1 MKKPIIKE
9 ISYDATTVRKLDQLP
24 TNDRQRELL
33 LDFPTVYI
41 INNRESK
48 QARRYTVYVG
58 ETNNIVQRTQ
68 QHLIDDPKQRED
80 WQALADAKNA
90 KMFVIAHDHFNKS
103 LTLDIEDRLML
114 YLSGSNPVRNLNN
127 RRRNDQ
133 TNYYPKEEMA
143 PIFSAIWA
151 GLHHKLPSLFPTEKI
166 VQESAVFK
174 ASPFHALR
182 PEQIT
187 AKQQIIARVREAL
200 ANNERGQLIFVEGNA
215 GSGKTVLLSNLFYDI
230 ANGNFESPDDIDE
243 DDASTPQ
250 RDLSAA
256 LLVNHNE
263 QLKVYEEIAAKLN
276 LNVDGRK
283 VVDKP
288 TPFINASNPDQPL
301 DVVLVDEGH
310 LLLTRGK
317 QSYTGKNQLHDIM
330 ARARVTILVFDRRQ
344 ILKTEEYWEDNELRT
359 LEQKACATGNM
370 IVLHNQ
376 LRIAASQ
383 STIDWLENFVYG
395 RRLSP
400 LALNRH
406 HRDAQDYEIRVFD
419 SPRELQT
426 AITAHVGTDETNAH
440 GLSRMLATFDWAYGP
455 KPNEERDDHLWH
467 VTIGDW
473 ELPWNQQHKV
483 PKGESKL
490 AWAEQSQTIREVGST
505 YTIQGFDLNYS
516 AVIIGPSVKYRHG
529 QIVFDPAGSKNKG
542 AIQRRT
548 LKDGSKVYLSDELLQ
563 NELNVLLTRGVHGL
577 YLYAVDS
584 ALQAHLKECLRP
596 QD

>member
-1 MKKPIIKE
+1 MKKPLIKE
-9 ISYDATTVRKLDQLP
+9 VNYNQSTIHKLDQMP
-24 TNDRQRELL
+24 TNNRQRELL
-33 LDFPTVYI
+33 LEFPTVYI
-41 INNRESK
+41 INNRESSK
-48 QARRYTVYVG
+48 TPRYTVYVG
-58 ETNNIVQRTQ
+58 ETNDIVQRTQ
-68 QHLIDDPKQRED
+68 QHLTIDPKLRTD
-80 WQALADAKNA
+80 WLKLAEANNA

-114 YLSGSNPVRNLNN
+114 YLSGSNPVKTLNN

-133 TNYYPKEEMA
+133 TNYYPKAEMA
-143 PIFSAIWA
+143 PIFSAIWS

-187 AKQQIIARVREAL
+187 AEQHIMERVREAL

-230 ANGNFESPDDIDE
+230 INGNFDTT
-243 DDASTPQ
+243 DDAETEESSLQQRPQ
-250 RDLSAA
+250 TAT

-263 QLKVYEEIAAKLN
+263 QLKVYQEIAEKLN
-276 LNVDGRK
+276 LNVAERK

-288 TPFINASNPDQPL
+288 TPFINASDPSQPL
-301 DVVLVDEGH
+301 DVALVDEGH

-344 ILKTEEYWEDNELRT
+344 ILKTEEYWENDDLKL
-359 LEQKACATGNM
+359 LEQQALATDNM

-383 STIDWLENFVYG
+383 TTIDWLENLVYG
-395 RRLSP
+395 RRLTP
-400 LALNRH
+400 LTLDAN
-406 HRDAQDYEIRVFD
+406 HRDSQNYEIRVFD
-419 SPRELQT
+419 SPKDLQD
-426 AITAHVGTDETNAH
+426 AITTHVGSSETNTH
-440 GLSRMLATFDWAYGP
+440 GLSRLLATFDWPYSN
-455 KPNEERDDHLWH
+455 KPNPNRTDHLWH
-467 VTIGDW
+467 VKIGDW
-473 ELPWNQQHKV
+473 ELPWNQQLKG
-483 PKGESKL
+483 PKGETKL
-490 AWAEQSQTIREVGST
+490 AWAEQTQTIREVGST

-529 QIVFDPAGSKNKG
+529 QIIFDPQGSKNKG
-542 AIQRRT
+542 ATQRRT
-548 LKDGSKVYLSDELLQ
+548 LKDGRKVYLSDELLQ

-577 YLYAVDS
+577 YLYAVDPE
-584 ALQAHLKECLRP
+584 LQAQLKACLRP
-596 QD
+596 QA